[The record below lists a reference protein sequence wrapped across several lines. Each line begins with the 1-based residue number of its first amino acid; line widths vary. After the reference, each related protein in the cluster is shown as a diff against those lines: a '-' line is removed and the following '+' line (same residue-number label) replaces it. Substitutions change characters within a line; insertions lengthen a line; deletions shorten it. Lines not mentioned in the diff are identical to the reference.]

1 METRAVI
8 IYIFYLILKFTKRP
22 KTQIFYF
29 FEFSAE
35 DITSDYGFLLWLV
48 NILAVGIEESLSKT
62 IEGKWCQDLQKPG
75 GIILHFVLTNQI
87 VWILAH
93 LTEEF

>member
-1 METRAVI
+1 MV
-8 IYIFYLILKFTKRP
+8 F
-22 KTQIFYF
+22 
-29 FEFSAE
+29 
-35 DITSDYGFLLWLV
+35 LWLV
-48 NILAVGIEESLSKT
+48 NILAVGIEELLSKT

-75 GIILHFVLTNQI
+75 GIILRFVLTDQI